1 MSRLHFESLTMKQQ
15 GKPDAGNPHVR
26 FDEGEASRPFR
37 AGTSLLY
44 LILSTI
50 PEGRF
55 YRMHRIFRISK
66 LEVLPELSCIQRG
79 SGKSRPSEAGSTGCA
94 KTPALAVR
102 RRSFCLKH
110 HCNLD

>member
-44 LILSTI
+44 LILSNKQ
-50 PEGRF
+50 PESLD
-55 YRMHRIFRISK
+55 RI
-66 LEVLPELSCIQRG
+66 
-79 SGKSRPSEAGSTGCA
+79 TG
-94 KTPALAVR
+94 
-102 RRSFCLKH
+102 
-110 HCNLD
+110 